1 MSLST
6 KVNIKSVVKYANG
19 TFGGQVIAKDDD
31 GNKTFYACRVKR
43 LDAFKVELDRENIYQ
58 FVDSHWEKVS
68 VDDAKAMELTYPL
81 RTLIAGYGHLFIK
94 DVSKKKDGSRFGMY
108 SDTVVSLATS
118 LKGHKLKIGDK
129 IFITKDAYSLV
140 GYGQETIEYQIMGDS
155 DSTYRLNIVADKR
168 MADRLNKQLEV
179 AKKNR
184 MRGVNSR
191 PVGGGSWAA
200 NQDARKE
207 FGRSRYD
214 HRQLQR
220 SRS

>member
-1 MSLST
+1 MSIST
-6 KVNIKSVVKYANG
+6 QLNLKSVVKYANG
-19 TFGGQVIAKDDD
+19 TFGGQVIAEDND

-43 LDAFKVELDRENIYQ
+43 LNDFKVELDRENIYQ

-68 VDDAKAMELTYPL
+68 VDGAKAIKLTSPL
-81 RTLIAGYGHLFIK
+81 RTLIADYGHLFIK

-108 SDTVVSLATS
+108 SDTVVSPATS
-118 LKGHKLKIGDK
+118 LKGHKLKIGNK
-129 IFITKDAYSLV
+129 VFTTKDAYWLV
-140 GYGQETIEYQIMGDS
+140 GHGQETIEYQVIGDS
-155 DSTYRLNIVADKR
+155 GTYRLNIAKDTR
-168 MADRLNKQLEV
+168 MADRLNKQFEV
-179 AKKNR
+179 AKENR

-214 HRQLQR
+214 RRQLER

>member
-108 SDTVVSLATS
+108 SDTVVSSATS
-118 LKGHKLKIGDK
+118 LKGHKLKVGDK

-155 DSTYRLNIVADKR
+155 DSTYRLNIVVDKR
-168 MADRLNKQLEV
+168 MADRLNKQLDK

-207 FGRSRYD
+207 FGRSHYD

>member
-58 FVDSHWEKVS
+58 FFDSHWEKVS
-68 VDDAKAMELTYPL
+68 VDDTKAMELTCPL

-140 GYGQETIEYQIMGDS
+140 GYGQETIEYQVIGDS
-155 DSTYRLNIVADKR
+155 DSTYRLNIVTDKR

>member
-19 TFGGQVIAKDDD
+19 TFGGQVIAKDND
-31 GNKTFYACRVKR
+31 GNKTFYACRVKK

-58 FVDSHWEKVS
+58 FVDSHWKKIS
-68 VDDAKAMELTYPL
+68 VDDNKAIELTYPL
-81 RTLIAGYGHLFIK
+81 RTLIAGYGHLFTK

-108 SDTVVSLATS
+108 SDTVVSTATS

-140 GYGQETIEYQIMGDS
+140 GYGQETIEYQLIGGS
-155 DSTYRLNIVADKR
+155 DSTYRMNIVADKR
-168 MADRLNKQLEV
+168 IADRLNKQFEV
-179 AKKNR
+179 AKAKY

-191 PVGGGSWAA
+191 PIGGMSWAA
-200 NQDARKE
+200 AQDARKE
-207 FGRSRYD
+207 FGSSNRN

>member
-68 VDDAKAMELTYPL
+68 VDDTKAMELTYPL
-81 RTLIAGYGHLFIK
+81 RTLISGYGHLFIK

-118 LKGHKLKIGDK
+118 LKGHKLKIGEK
-129 IFITKDAYSLV
+129 VFITKDAYSLV
-140 GYGQETIEYQIMGDS
+140 GYGQETIEYQVMGDS
-155 DSTYRLNIVADKR
+155 DSTYRLNIVVDKR